1 MQIVDLEN
9 IRNLAVMPYGK
20 PGSGK
25 THFISTACDD
35 DRTYPMLHVDVSG
48 NPETIAKRKRI
59 VDGKVVPVRKPYV
72 VRLQKLHE
80 LNAIYDWFIKG
91 QPDNHP
97 MVDKMGCRPGY
108 KCLSFDGVTAVQRK
122 SFGVVLGQE
131 NLLPGDIPVKPE
143 WGHYAAVLR
152 QMLIIAAGFLQE
164 LRGVNIHVIVSCL
177 EHEETRYI
185 QPGVASTMYKYYEP
199 GLQGQAVTELPGEAL
214 AVMRFAHKSSLPIEM
229 QKAPGL
235 KDAKRV
241 IAQLTENGKAYA
253 KDQHGLGGIQ
263 YDDALYLADPTVTQL
278 LDAIGAE

>member
-1 MQIVDLEN
+1 MQVVDLSN
-9 IRNLAVMPYGK
+9 IRNLAALPYGK

-25 THFISTACDD
+25 THFLATACDD
-35 DRTYPMLHVDVSG
+35 DRTYPCLHVDVSG
-48 NPETIAKRKRI
+48 NPETIAKRTI
-59 VDGKVVPVRKPYV
+59 LVDGKKVPARMPYV
-72 VRLQKLHE
+72 IRLQKLHE
-80 LNAIYDWFIKG
+80 LNAIFDWFIKG

-108 KCLSFDGVTAVQRK
+108 KCLNFDGVTAIQRK
-122 SFGVVLGQE
+122 SFAVVLGQE
-131 NLLPGDIPVKPE
+131 LEPGGIPIKPE

-152 QMLIIAAGFLQE
+152 QMLVIASSFLQE
-164 LRGVNIHVIVSCL
+164 LRNVNMHVMVSCL
-177 EHEETRYI
+177 EHTDQRFVV
-185 QPGVASTMYKYYEP
+185 PGVASTQYQYAEP

-214 AVMRFAHKSSLPIEM
+214 AVMRFAHKSSLPAEM

-235 KDAKRV
+235 RDAKRV

-263 YDDALYLADPTVTQL
+263 YDDALYLPDPTVTQL